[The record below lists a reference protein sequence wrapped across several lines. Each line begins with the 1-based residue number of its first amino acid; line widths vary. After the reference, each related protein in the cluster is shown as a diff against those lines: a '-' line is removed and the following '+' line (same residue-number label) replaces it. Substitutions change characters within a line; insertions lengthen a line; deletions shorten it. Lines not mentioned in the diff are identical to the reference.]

1 MNNAQQKF
9 GFSRKIFQTRDRSLV
24 QYCEVRKG
32 ALLRTNKHWLAVI
45 TEGNIYYPPLAS
57 LTLRASSNSSK
68 IAKTRAEE

>member
-45 TEGNIYYPPLAS
+45 TE
-57 LTLRASSNSSK
+57 ASSNSSK